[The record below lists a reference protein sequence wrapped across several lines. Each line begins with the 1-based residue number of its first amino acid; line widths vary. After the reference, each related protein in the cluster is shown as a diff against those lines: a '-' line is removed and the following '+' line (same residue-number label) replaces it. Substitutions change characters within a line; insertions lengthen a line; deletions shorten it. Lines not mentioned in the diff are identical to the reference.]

1 MEKVTSLRAA
11 NANLQ
16 RMVSG
21 SMGGT
26 WGAAPPPPLTPVC
39 LQNARLKEEN
49 QVFRSTEDVLLRDNQ
64 RMKLEVQE
72 LRELQETLQD
82 DLYVL
87 EEQLWRGVRSHRGH
101 ERSWGG
107 SSPTPQINPLWGLLC
122 PPSIKAAGG
131 GAGRA
136 VAPPRLLE
144 WA

>member
-87 EEQLWRGVRSHRGH
+87 EEQLCACSCH
-101 ERSWGG
+101 EGPREG
-107 SSPTPQINPLWGLLC
+107 SSE
-122 PPSIKAAGG
+122 PS
-131 GAGRA
+131 GA
-136 VAPPRLLE
+136 
-144 WA
+144 